1 MEYRNSCA
9 IEKAM
14 AKANCKQI
22 FPIAEELK
30 SKLLAK
36 YQVEYN
42 LWISHKVLMSLRFD
56 LNLI

>member
-1 MEYRNSCA
+1 
-9 IEKAM
+9 M

-36 YQVEYN
+36 YEVEYN
-42 LWISHKVLMSLRFD
+42 LWISHKVLMSVRFD
-56 LNLI
+56 LNLK